1 MTDPDH
7 LKEALNVASDAFDH
21 GLGAPT
27 FEPGIDSSNEADEG
41 TVSLQKGCRLIESA
55 EYTLERTD
63 YYTSVVE
70 HSFAAIERTFE
81 GYLILVAGDDPGDFR
96 DHSMVYQRAQEQVPL
111 ERATIDGIAHLY
123 DQHRTSTY
131 YGTSV
136 ATSGQARA
144 LLTLA
149 STVHDHVIGF
159 TADLEQRC
167 NCES

>member
-7 LKEALNVASDAFDH
+7 LKEALEAASDAFNHD
-21 GLGAPT
+21 LGAPT
-27 FEPGIDSSNEADEG
+27 FEPGIDSSGDADEG

-81 GYLILVAGDDPGDFR
+81 GYLILLAGDDPSDLR
-96 DHSMVYQRAQEQVPL
+96 DHPTVYQRARAQVPL
-111 ERATIDGIAHLY
+111 ERATIEGISHLY
-123 DQHRTSTY
+123 GQHRTSTY

-149 STVHDHVIGF
+149 GTVHDHVVGF